1 KATSSRSLEHQP
13 ATGNC
18 VLPEGGIGATLE
30 TAGQVIGRYLSQRL
44 DRQSPSLR
52 CPNTPEIRPD
62 SCCSSGRTPRL
73 LPTIPSP
80 QDLWRPPTTRSK
92 PCNARLMD
100 IEILNSSPSRSMP
113 LTP

>member
-52 CPNTPEIRPD
+52 CPNTTEIRPD

-73 LPTIPSP
+73 LRLSHLHRTSGGHQQ
-80 QDLWRPPTTRSK
+80 QDQNHATQGLW
-92 PCNARLMD
+92 
-100 IEILNSSPSRSMP
+100 ISRS
-113 LTP
+113 